1 MKFSGQDLQGQES
14 KAWSTSIEPTLGMNR
29 LLES

>member
-14 KAWSTSIEPTLGMNR
+14 KTRSTSIEPTLGMNR
-29 LLES
+29 PLES